1 MRVACAGG
9 VWEALRPRQHPRVSR
24 RVPRSQGECTRA
36 ARRLWEKQG
45 FRQKACRA
53 NRLQVAL
60 QTFCGAWGRPGGSV
74 VAWPQLY
81 LGGHTI
87 STPGECKRLVCAV
100 RVPATWPN
108 VTHVYGSPSL
118 NHAAVPTRARCCARW
133 TCTCH
138 RWRVKGGKSLRGSWH
153 SRAARMSGGVH
164 VRQRCASR
172 AHVIT
177 SLNPR
182 LARVRCVVTPCCHCL
197 GVSCRP
203 WVARVAWEA
212 AERRLRAAAGCAH
225 PPPRA
230 RVVRL

>member
-24 RVPRSQGECTRA
+24 RVPRSRGECTRA

-53 NRLQVAL
+53 NRLHVAL
-60 QTFCGAWGRPGGSV
+60 QTFCGAWGLPEGSV
-74 VAWPQLY
+74 VAWLQLY
-81 LGGHTI
+81 LGGNTL
-87 STPGECKRLVCAV
+87 SSLGECKCLGCAV

-118 NHAAVPTRARCCARW
+118 KHAAVPTHARCCARW

-138 RWRVKGGKSLRGSWH
+138 PRPVHGSKRVSRTWH
-153 SRAARMSGGVH
+153 SRAGRMSGGMQVCRH
-164 VRQRCASR
+164 GASH

-177 SLNPR
+177 SLNPCVTW
-182 LARVRCVVTPCCHCL
+182 VRSVVTPCCRCL
-197 GVSCRP
+197 GVMWRP
-203 WVARVAWEA
+203 WVAREA
-212 AERRLRAAAGCAH
+212 
-225 PPPRA
+225 
-230 RVVRL
+230 